1 MIAPIT
7 IQAVYRDGNFQPIK
21 KLDLPN
27 NTTVQVLVL
36 PLNAAGKPTLFGI
49 FPQLAVLSDDVTI
62 IKQMLGSSLDKQIA
76 TTRALADD
84 ESSC

>member
-7 IQAVYRDGNFQPIK
+7 IQAVYRDGSFQPVK

-27 NTTVQVLVL
+27 NTAVQVLVL

-49 FPQLAVLSDDVTI
+49 FPQLAALGDDVAI
-62 IKQMLGSSLDKQIA
+62 IKQMLGGSLDKQIK
-76 TTRALADD
+76 TLSGAL
-84 ESSC
+84 